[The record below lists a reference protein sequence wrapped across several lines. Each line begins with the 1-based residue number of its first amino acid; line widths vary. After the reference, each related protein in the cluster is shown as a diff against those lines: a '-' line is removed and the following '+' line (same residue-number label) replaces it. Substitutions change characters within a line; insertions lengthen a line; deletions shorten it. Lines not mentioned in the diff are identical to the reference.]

1 MNIENYI
8 RIGILLFLLFLF
20 LCMIMISYIGQK
32 KEIISKKKG
41 ALLIISTSIIF
52 SLLYFLFIYI
62 VDIFK

>member
-8 RIGILLFLLFLF
+8 RIGTLLFLLFLF

-41 ALLIISTSIIF
+41 ALLIISTSIF
-52 SLLYFLFIYI
+52 FCLLYFLFIYI
-62 VDIFK
+62 VDKFK

>member
-41 ALLIISTSIIF
+41 ALLIISTSVIF

>member
-8 RIGILLFLLFLF
+8 RIGTLLFLLFLF
-20 LCMIMISYIGQK
+20 LCIIMISYIGQK

-41 ALLIISTSIIF
+41 ALLIISTSIFF

-62 VDIFK
+62 VDKFK

>member
-8 RIGILLFLLFLF
+8 RIGTLLFLLFLF

-41 ALLIISTSIIF
+41 GLLIISTSIFF

-62 VDIFK
+62 VDKFK

>member
-8 RIGILLFLLFLF
+8 RIGTLLFLLFLF

-41 ALLIISTSIIF
+41 ALLIISTSIFF

-62 VDIFK
+62 VDKFK